1 MRWHQ
6 IFYMRMNIIMKYYIC
21 LLFLCTAFY
30 SNAQE
35 LKTHKDSV
43 AHARF
48 LTLTNTLR
56 EQSYITFFQGLGN
69 LEPLLFEAR
78 LSPSFFFSNRQR
90 NWALMLNPQVIV
102 RMQRQKSYP
111 INSPSYKVNLTYF
124 YGLDGKV
131 IYDHALL
138 FASLN
143 HHSNGEGGDYYLKDT
158 TANTVNIDN
167 GSFSTDFIT
176 LGFSSFKVKSK
187 PKNMDAFQSI
197 KAYMEIHPTFS
208 STTEI
213 QNRYGNYRIYA
224 SWAAGGPWNPS
235 TKTWLNRWMQH
246 SGLEAQ
252 SGWIFGEMQ
261 GVSRIDARKRWSI
274 DIKYNY
280 YPAWFDEVA
289 FFVRFYRGQDYY
301 NIYFMNTIHVVSF
314 GLTSNIMN
322 LKQTVKTLGR

>member
-1 MRWHQ
+1 
-6 IFYMRMNIIMKYYIC
+6 MKKFI
-21 LLFLCTAFY
+21 LLYLLLVAL
-30 SNAQE
+30 AVHGQE

-43 AHARF
+43 AHKRF

-56 EQSYITFFQGLGN
+56 EQSYVTFFQGIGN

-78 LSPSFFFSNRQR
+78 LSPSFFLSNRQR

-102 RMQRQKSYP
+102 RMQRKPSFP

-124 YGLDGKV
+124 YGLNKKV

-143 HHSNGEGGDYYLKDT
+143 HHSNGEAGEYYLSDT

-167 GSFSTDFIT
+167 GSFSTDFMAF
-176 LGFSSFKVKSK
+176 GFSSFKVKSK

-197 KAYMEIHPTFS
+197 KAFIEIHPKFS

-213 QNRYGNYRIYA
+213 QNRYGNYRFYA
-224 SWAAGGPWNPS
+224 SWAAGGPWNPAD
-235 TKTWLNRWMQH
+235 KTWLNRWMQH
-246 SGLEAQ
+246 SGLEIQ
-252 SGWIFGEMQ
+252 SGWIAGKMLGNSE
-261 GVSRIDARKRWSI
+261 IDARKRWVI

-280 YPAWFDEVA
+280 YPDWFDEVA
-289 FFVRFYRGQDYY
+289 FFVRYYRGQDYY
-301 NIYFMNTIHVVSF
+301 NIYFMNTIYVISF